1 MVKIFKALSDD
12 NRLKIFKLVQQ
23 EQSICACKLLS
34 KLEISQST
42 LSHHMQVLVD
52 AKLLDVKKDG
62 KWSNYSVN
70 HETLDKVS
78 KFFE

>member
-62 KWSNYSVN
+62 KWSIYSVN
-70 HETLDKVS
+70 HVTLDKVS